1 MAHLENSVVPH
12 SVKLSA
18 GWAATVLC
26 YIYCDYF
33 DLYTPGKLQA
43 MLNGEGP
50 FGPVSQASLLGAAA
64 LLIIPSIMVFISV
77 VVPATLSRLLNIG
90 VGAIYTVIMGLLLF
104 VAPWYFYKLFAG
116 VEVALTATIV
126 VMAWRWPRSITP
138 A

>member
-1 MAHLENSVVPH
+1 MKKRYHI
-12 SVKLSA
+12 VKTDKSRFA
-18 GWAATVLC
+18 
-26 YIYCDYF
+26 
-33 DLYTPGKLQA
+33 
-43 MLNGEGP
+43 
-50 FGPVSQASLLGAAA
+50 VSR
-64 LLIIPSIMVFISV
+64 F
-77 VVPATLSRLLNIG
+77 LNIG